1 MATEKGMKQSRREFL
16 LGAAMAGA
24 ASLSAGCMSTGGSAN
39 GCASMAGFTVK
50 PMNRIRVAMVGVGG
64 RGYYALTRLVLIPG
78 IEITALCDLKQDRID
93 RSQKLLAE
101 KGKPKVKE
109 FLGPEAYK
117 RLAQDRALEA
127 LNEACESGEVLH
139 GTVSNATTGGLSV
152 MKDGVRIFIPASLVG
167 ENFVKDLSKFVGED
181 IEFRLI
187 ECNPRKRRVIGDR
200 KSILKERREAAEN
213 ALFESIQE
221 GMIVTGTVKNL
232 TDFGAFIDIG
242 GADGLLHISEM
253 SWGRLEHPK
262 KVFKVGQEVEC
273 FIKSIKGKK
282 IGLSMK
288 FPDQNPW
295 LDAEE
300 KYAIGNV
307 VTGKVARMTDFGAFV
322 ELAPGVDALLHVSQI
337 GKDRVNKPSD
347 VLQLGQE
354 IEAKVVE
361 FNGADKKISISIKAL
376 EMDRP
381 AEEKATIEV
390 PEAIAAA
397 VKETEK
403 AAAETAEE
411 VKEAAPEAAPEA

>member
-1 MATEKGMKQSRREFL
+1 MSEISFEQMLEEEGSLNQIRT
-16 LGAAMAGA
+16 GAVV
-24 ASLSAGCMSTGGSAN
+24 TGTVIGVKDNEINLNIGYKADGVITKSEYTNDAN
-39 GCASMAGFTVK
+39 
-50 PMNRIRVAMVGVGG
+50 
-64 RGYYALTRLVLIPG
+64 L
-78 IEITALCDLKQDRID
+78 DLKEAVHVGD
-93 RSQKLLAE
+93 E
-101 KGKPKVKE
+101 MKVKV
-109 FLGPEAYK
+109 LKVNDGDGQVLLSYK

-152 MKDGVRIFIPASLVG
+152 MKD
-167 ENFVKDLSKFVGED
+167 VKDLSKFVGED

>member
-1 MATEKGMKQSRREFL
+1 MSEISFEQMLEEEGSLNQIRT
-16 LGAAMAGA
+16 GAVV
-24 ASLSAGCMSTGGSAN
+24 TGTVIGVKDNEINLNIGYKADGVITKSEYTNDAN
-39 GCASMAGFTVK
+39 
-50 PMNRIRVAMVGVGG
+50 
-64 RGYYALTRLVLIPG
+64 L
-78 IEITALCDLKQDRID
+78 DLKEAVHVGD
-93 RSQKLLAE
+93 E
-101 KGKPKVKE
+101 MKVKV
-109 FLGPEAYK
+109 LKVNDGDGQVLLSYK

>member
-1 MATEKGMKQSRREFL
+1 MSEISFEQMLEEEGSLNQIRT
-16 LGAAMAGA
+16 GAVV
-24 ASLSAGCMSTGGSAN
+24 TGTVIGVKDNEINLNIGYKADGVITKSEYTNDAN
-39 GCASMAGFTVK
+39 
-50 PMNRIRVAMVGVGG
+50 
-64 RGYYALTRLVLIPG
+64 L
-78 IEITALCDLKQDRID
+78 DLKEAVKVGDEMRVKVLKVNDGDGQV
-93 RSQKLLAE
+93 LLS
-101 KGKPKVKE
+101 
-109 FLGPEAYK
+109 YK
-117 RLAQDRALEA
+117 RLAQDRALEE
-127 LNEACESGEVLH
+127 LNEACESGEVLS

-167 ENFVKDLSKFVGED
+167 ENYVKDLTKFVGQE
-181 IEFRLI
+181 IEFKLI

-200 KSILKERREAAEN
+200 KSVLKARREEAEK
-213 ALFESIQE
+213 ALFDTIQE

-288 FPDQNPW
+288 FPDQDPW
-295 LDAEE
+295 LNAEE
-300 KYAIGNV
+300 KYAIGNI
-307 VTGKVARMTDFGAFV
+307 VTGKVARMTAFGAFV

-337 GKDRVNKPSD
+337 GKDRVNEPGD

-381 AEEKATIEV
+381 TEEKATIEV
-390 PEAIAAA
+390 PAEIAAA
-397 VKETEK
+397 VSGNGTE
-403 AAAETAEE
+403 AEEPVAEASGETAETEAE
-411 VKEAAPEAAPEA
+411 VKEAGEETPEA

>member
-1 MATEKGMKQSRREFL
+1 MSEISFEQMLEEEGSLNQIRT
-16 LGAAMAGA
+16 GAVV
-24 ASLSAGCMSTGGSAN
+24 TGTVIGVKDNEINLNIGYKADGVITKSEYTNDAN
-39 GCASMAGFTVK
+39 
-50 PMNRIRVAMVGVGG
+50 
-64 RGYYALTRLVLIPG
+64 L
-78 IEITALCDLKQDRID
+78 DLKEAVHVGD
-93 RSQKLLAE
+93 E
-101 KGKPKVKE
+101 MKVKV
-109 FLGPEAYK
+109 LKVNDGDGQVLLSYK

-390 PEAIAAA
+390 PEAIVAA

>member
-1 MATEKGMKQSRREFL
+1 MSEISFEQMLEEEGSLNQIRT
-16 LGAAMAGA
+16 GAVV
-24 ASLSAGCMSTGGSAN
+24 TGTVIGVKDNEINLNIGYKADGVITKSEYTNDAN
-39 GCASMAGFTVK
+39 
-50 PMNRIRVAMVGVGG
+50 
-64 RGYYALTRLVLIPG
+64 L
-78 IEITALCDLKQDRID
+78 DLKEAVHVGD
-93 RSQKLLAE
+93 E
-101 KGKPKVKE
+101 MKVKV
-109 FLGPEAYK
+109 LKVNDGDGQVLLSYK

-295 LDAEE
+295 LYAEE

>member
-1 MATEKGMKQSRREFL
+1 MSEISFEQMLEEEGSLNQIRT
-16 LGAAMAGA
+16 GAVV
-24 ASLSAGCMSTGGSAN
+24 TGTVIGVKDNEINLNIGYKADGVITKSEYTNDAN
-39 GCASMAGFTVK
+39 
-50 PMNRIRVAMVGVGG
+50 
-64 RGYYALTRLVLIPG
+64 L
-78 IEITALCDLKQDRID
+78 DLKEAVHVGD
-93 RSQKLLAE
+93 E
-101 KGKPKVKE
+101 MKVKV
-109 FLGPEAYK
+109 LKVNDGDGQVLLSYK

-337 GKDRVNKPSD
+337 GKERVNKPSD

>member
-1 MATEKGMKQSRREFL
+1 MSEISFEQMLEEEGSLNQIRT
-16 LGAAMAGA
+16 GAVV
-24 ASLSAGCMSTGGSAN
+24 TGSVIGVKDNEINLNIGYKADGVITKSEYTNDAN
-39 GCASMAGFTVK
+39 
-50 PMNRIRVAMVGVGG
+50 
-64 RGYYALTRLVLIPG
+64 L
-78 IEITALCDLKQDRID
+78 DLKEAVHVGD
-93 RSQKLLAE
+93 E
-101 KGKPKVKE
+101 MKVKV
-109 FLGPEAYK
+109 LKVNDGDGQVLLSYK

-152 MKDGVRIFIPASLVG
+152 MKDGVRIFIPASLAG

-307 VTGKVARMTDFGAFV
+307 VTGKVARMTDFGAIV